1 MTQVV
6 EHLPNKDEALRP
18 NPSIPKINKINK
30 GNFFLLRHILK
41 KIQKCKIMF
50 SH

>member
-30 GNFFLLRHILK
+30 GNYFFIK
-41 KIQKCKIMF
+41 AYIEKNSKM
-50 SH
+50 